1 MSWSTFMKRGR
12 GTQGAVMV
20 EFLAVF
26 MPLFTFFL
34 GLVQLMYVHTAN
46 LVTKH
51 AAHVAVRAAVVVVS
65 DDPKFIGGA
74 PNTVSGA
81 RLGEIVRAAKM
92 PLSAVSTNPGAVSVA
107 LNGGAYGPTSPITV
121 TVTLAY
127 ECKVPL
133 GKLLVCQGATKNLT
147 AEATMPN
154 QGVEWEY

>member
-1 MSWSTFMKRGR
+1 MSTSMKRRR
-12 GTQGAVMV
+12 GTEGAVLV

-46 LVTKH
+46 LITKH
-51 AAHVAVRAAVVVVS
+51 AAQAAVRAAVVVVP

-81 RLGEIVRAAKM
+81 RLAEITRAAKM
-92 PLSAVSTNPGAVSVA
+92 PLSAVTSDPGAVSV
-107 LNGGAYGPTSPITV
+107 LTDSGAYGPHDPITV
-121 TVTLAY
+121 TVTLQY
-127 ECKVPL
+127 QCRVPL
-133 GKLLVCQGATKNLT
+133 GKLLVCGGATKQL
-147 AEATMPN
+147 AAQATMPN